1 MALLNV
7 ATVTIALLQILQQ
20 DAPLRVLMPDGAWFA
35 EAPSGS
41 TRFVILSLV
50 SSAEVPMFGGP
61 AYKDTVYLV
70 EARALMTSGADV
82 EQAFARITT
91 LLTDADLVIPG
102 YAAMLSQFEEELE
115 IGRSRRHRSLDS
127 LEPLRRPSARDGRRQ
142 LVDVNPRHPRGTRYG
157 STRSH
162 CTAKTAQSRWTR
174 RASAARP
181 PCSSPRST
189 NGIWTWPP
197 TRSR

>member
-1 MALLNV
+1 LLNV

-41 TRFVILSLV
+41 TRFVILQLV

-61 AYKDTVYLV
+61 AYKDAVYLV

-82 EQAFARITT
+82 EAAFARITT

-102 YAAMLSQFEEELE
+102 YGAMLSQFEEELE
-115 IGRSRRHRSLDS
+115 TVEVDDID
-127 LEPLRRPSARDGRRQ
+127 PSIRWNRCGGHLHVMVA
-142 LVDVNPRHPRGTRYG
+142 PS
-157 STRSH
+157 ST
-162 CTAKTAQSRWTR
+162 TATL
-174 RASAARP
+174 
-181 PCSSPRST
+181 
-189 NGIWTWPP
+189 
-197 TRSR
+197 